1 MKKIFNKNYISYEIV
16 GGLITMIIMYVITNN
31 IKSTISVG
39 MVQLFVRPLIYFLR
53 VKPWSKVN
61 LEVVEEIKEVESTL
75 LTGLPEKTQEKIKR
89 LTYTKRTD

>member
-1 MKKIFNKNYISYEIV
+1 MKKIFNKNYVSYEIV
-16 GGLITMIIMYVITNN
+16 GGLLTMIIMYGITNN

-39 MVQLFVRPLIYFLR
+39 IVQLFVRPLIYFLR
-53 VKPWSKVN
+53 EKKWDKVN
-61 LEVVEEIKEVESTL
+61 LNVVEEIKEVESTI